1 MKIANCAAALAVERQ
16 GQRVLEFLAA
26 YPEGCTARFMRDPL
40 GVSGDRMTR
49 LLDRLVEQ
57 GHIVKNEDRTFDSR
71 RPIVT
76 YARVQVMDLSM
87 AAIKARKVSRPDEKT
102 YDPATG
108 HWVSRGS
115 RGNAPAPGAAG
126 LGGGGTPCAAARGI
140 GDESTR
146 TMGPDAGRDT
156 VFHRENSGVLPPT
169 DIQREAAAGVPSHPS
184 VAAPGPGALPL
195 GDGTR

>member
-87 AAIKARKVSRPDEKT
+87 AAIKAGKVSRPDEKT
-102 YDPATG
+102 YDPKTG
-108 HWVSRGS
+108 HWVD
-115 RGNAPAPGAAG
+115 APAPGAAG

-140 GDESTR
+140 GAESTR
-146 TMGPDAGRDT
+146 SMGPEAGRDT
-156 VFHRENSGVLPPT
+156 VFHRENSGVLVPT
-169 DIQREAAAGVPSHPS
+169 NDQRDAVASVPSNPS
-184 VAAPGPGALPL
+184 VAAPGPGASPL
-195 GDGTR
+195 VSEA